1 MYASVQCL
9 SVSYT
14 CVSINLRTYPTCTR
28 TAQDS
33 AARNGQEVIQ
43 KIAELTES
51 MLMDFDQLLTID
63 DVIKGRTCAA
73 AVHFNVP
80 STTSEL

>member
-1 MYASVQCL
+1 MACL
-9 SVSYT
+9 LLYDVCRPRT
-14 CVSINLRTYPTCTR
+14 LVSINLRTYPTCTRTYPTCTR

-33 AARNGQEVIQ
+33 AARNGQEFIQ

-63 DVIKGRTCAA
+63 DVIKGRTCAR
-73 AVHFNVP
+73 H
-80 STTSEL
+80 LK